1 MNQSEERFIL
11 RGVVLSTEERL
22 MIEVIE
28 SEYAFGEYVVLL
40 NGDTQF
46 ADREGK
52 PSSPAALAA
61 GQTVE
66 VVYGGQVMMSYPP
79 QIVARAVQILS

>member
-40 NGDTQF
+40 NEDTQF
-46 ADREGK
+46 TDREGK

-66 VVYGGQVMMSYPP
+66 VVYGGQVMMSYPA
-79 QIVARAVQILS
+79 QIVASRIQIL